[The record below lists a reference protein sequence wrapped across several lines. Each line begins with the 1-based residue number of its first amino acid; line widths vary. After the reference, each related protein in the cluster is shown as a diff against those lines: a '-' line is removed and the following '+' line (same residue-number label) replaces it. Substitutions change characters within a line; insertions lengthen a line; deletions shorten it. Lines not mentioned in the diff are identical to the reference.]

1 MAFHLAWHTKYIA
14 TSIKPG
20 NVMFYLLVPCS
31 APSNRT
37 LFLKTAVIS
46 DSGCRVNSIDAF
58 VSQLACLRSP
68 DTSDGILDPDEQAL
82 IARLTANAASASRS
96 LPEILPTTCR
106 PSWSRATVAKMTRL
120 VLIRSAGV
128 D

>member
-20 NVMFYLLVPCS
+20 NKVFYLLIPCE

-37 LFLKTAVIS
+37 LFLKTAVVS
-46 DSGCRVNSIDAF
+46 DSGFPVNSIDAF
-58 VSQLACLRSP
+58 VSQVACLRSP
-68 DTSDGILDPDEQAL
+68 DTPDGILDPDEQAL
-82 IARLTANAASASRS
+82 IARLAANAASASRS
-96 LPEILPTTCR
+96 LPEIRPTTCR
-106 PSWSRATVAKMTRL
+106 PFWSRATVAKMTRL
-120 VLIRSAGV
+120 VLVRSAGV